1 MTFEKNGKFAI
12 DIKLK
17 VDDENGT
24 SKISGNYRLDGDRVN
39 YTITKV
45 VEDGVDLTN
54 MIEDDE
60 ISGTFIV
67 DIEKDKMTITN
78 KNGALGDEL
87 SNLTYT
93 RKK

>member
-1 MTFEKNGKFAI
+1 M
-12 DIKLK
+12 
-17 VDDENGT
+17 
-24 SKISGNYRLDGDRVN
+24 N

-45 VEDGVDLTN
+45 VEDGVDLTD
-54 MIEDDE
+54 MIEDSE
-60 ISGTFIV
+60 RTGTFIV